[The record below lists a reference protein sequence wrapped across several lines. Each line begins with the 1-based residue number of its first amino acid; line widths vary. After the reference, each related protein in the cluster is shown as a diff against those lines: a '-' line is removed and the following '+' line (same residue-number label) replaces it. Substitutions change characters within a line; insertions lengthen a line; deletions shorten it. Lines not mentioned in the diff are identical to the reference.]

1 MTDLIPVKCL
11 TGWNFVRPDRVIAL
25 QTSQTGATLIVM
37 EGGASINSIEFP
49 TVIAD
54 RLAAAERNEALSYSD
69 DAGPLRRAS

>member
-1 MTDLIPVKCL
+1 MNDLIRVKCL

-37 EGGASINSIEFP
+37 EGGASINSIEPP

-54 RLAAAERNEALSYSD
+54 RLTAAGRGEVMYEPD
-69 DAGPLRRAS
+69 DTRPLLRVS